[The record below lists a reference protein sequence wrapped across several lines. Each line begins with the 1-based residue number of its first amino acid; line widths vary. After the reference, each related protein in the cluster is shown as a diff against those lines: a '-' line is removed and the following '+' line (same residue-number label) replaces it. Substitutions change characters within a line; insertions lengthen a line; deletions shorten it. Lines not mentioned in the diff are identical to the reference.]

1 MPDNR
6 SNRSTSQNRTGRTA
20 SPQRSTDAQRAAA
33 ARRARA
39 KKKKQLIRRRRILA
53 VLSVFFIFAVII
65 CGAYAVK
72 KSRNKQIEYKPSDM
86 ASSSSEIS
94 VQQPEKDT
102 TPSVSESDK
111 DTTSKKAD
119 SVNPTVTTTSKP
131 LTGSFYDGI
140 TYRSPTAQPA
150 DIFKHGRELMLLNND
165 YELPEDFKWDLV
177 YWSNGQSVDAMSLNS
192 SKYDS
197 LKAVDRA
204 AYEPLKN
211 LFKAAS
217 DAGVPLQ
224 LVSAYRSPDLQDRL
238 FTRSVNSYMN
248 QGYSKQE
255 AIKKANYAR
264 TFSGTSEHNTG
275 LGFDILQQGNFT
287 LSESF
292 ENTAQFKWL
301 SEHAEEYGFILRYRK
316 DKISQTGIM
325 YEPWHFRYVG
335 VEHAKKIN
343 ELDMCLEEY
352 IAYLES

>member
-6 SNRSTSQNRTGRTA
+6 SSRNTSQNRTTRTD
-20 SPQRSTDAQRAAA
+20 SPRRPTDAQRAAA
-33 ARRARA
+33 AKRARA

-53 VLSVFFIFAVII
+53 GLSVLFVFALIV

-72 KSRNKQIEYKPSDM
+72 KAKSKQIEYKPSD
-86 ASSSSEIS
+86 AVSSSSKMS
-94 VQQPEKDT
+94 SQQTEKDA

-111 DTTSKKAD
+111 ETTSEEAE
-119 SVNPTVTTTSKP
+119 SVNPTVTTTAKP

-140 TYRSPTAQPA
+140 TYRSPTAKPA
-150 DIFKHGRELMLLNND
+150 DIFKHGRNLMLLNND
-165 YELPEDFKWDLV
+165 YELPENFKWDLV

-192 SKYDS
+192 NKYDS
-197 LKAVDRA
+197 VKAVDRA
-204 AYEPLKN
+204 AYTPLKN
-211 LFKAAS
+211 LFQAAS

-238 FTRSVNSYMN
+238 FTRSVNSYIS

-255 AIKKANYAR
+255 SIKKANYAR

-316 DKISQTGIM
+316 DKTTQTGIM

-352 IAYLES
+352 ISYLES

>member
-1 MPDNR
+1 MPDNKSSR
-6 SNRSTSQNRTGRTA
+6 NTSQNRTSRTD
-20 SPQRSTDAQRAAA
+20 SPKRSTDAQRAAA

-53 VLSVFFIFAVII
+53 VLSVLFVFALII

-72 KSRNKQIEYKPSDM
+72 KSKSKQIEYKPSDTV
-86 ASSSSEIS
+86 SSSSEMS
-94 VQQPEKDT
+94 SQQTEKDT
-102 TPSVSESDK
+102 SPSVSESDK
-111 DTTSKKAD
+111 ETPSKEAE
-119 SVNPTVTTTSKP
+119 SVKPTVTATAKP

-140 TYRSPTAQPA
+140 TYRSPKAQPA
-150 DIFKHGRELMLLNND
+150 DIFKHGRNLMLLNND

-197 LKAVDRA
+197 VKAVDRA
-204 AYEPLKN
+204 AYTPLKN

-238 FTRSVNSYMN
+238 FTRSVNSYIS

-275 LGFDILQQGNFT
+275 LCFDILQQGNFT

-316 DKISQTGIM
+316 DKTTQTGIM